1 MRISCALPLVALL
14 FVGCADAEAFKRV
27 EQEVSDLKLEVF
39 KLRQEAEAANK
50 RSESERVT
58 AQEVRNQ
65 EARFRADLQENLRQL
80 QEATRIL
87 YNRMGEPMT
96 KRPAGKGSVV
106 EAVAPLAEEE
116 KAYNAGVLDYNRGN
130 YALAAEGLEGFLK
143 AYPSSPRKP
152 DALFTIGLS
161 YYNQKSYEKAKAVFE
176 QILKDH
182 ASSNQFLPARLKRA
196 QCTLKL
202 GLKPAAVKAFR
213 EIVEGFPGT
222 PEARTAKQELEDLG
236 L

>member
-1 MRISCALPLVALL
+1 MRIFYAFPLAALL
-14 FVGCADAEAFKRV
+14 LVGCADAEALQRV

-50 RSESERVT
+50 RGEAERAA
-58 AQEVRNQ
+58 AQEVRGQ

-87 YNRMGEPMT
+87 YNRMGEPMN
-96 KRPAGKGSVV
+96 KRPAGKAAA
-106 EAVAPLAEEE
+106 ETAAAPSSDEE
-116 KAYNAGVLDYNRGN
+116 KAYNSGVLDYNRGN

-152 DALFTIGLS
+152 DALFMIGLS
-161 YYNQKSYEKAKAVFE
+161 HYNQKAYEKAKGVFE
-176 QILKDH
+176 QIQKDH
-182 ASSNQFLPARLKRA
+182 PNSNQFLPARLKRA
-196 QCTLKL
+196 QCLLKL

-213 EIVEGFPGT
+213 EIAEGFPGT